1 MAPLPKG
8 AGDREKVMVMFWFI
22 CAMMVLMALWF
33 VLPALWQTGP
43 DAKTDDARTANLL
56 VYQDQLRELAADL
69 KSGLLAEAQYEQDKE
84 ELERRLLEDV
94 GDGKA
99 ESSAKQLRSRA
110 LAYTLA
116 LAIPVAALTF
126 YFVVGN
132 PKALD
137 PNTVNPP
144 TMRTR

>member
-1 MAPLPKG
+1 
-8 AGDREKVMVMFWFI
+8 MVIFWFI
-22 CAMMVLMALWF
+22 CAMMVLLALWF

-43 DAKTDDARTANLL
+43 DAKTDDARAANLL

-69 KSGLLAEAQYEQDKE
+69 KSALLSEAQYEQDKE

-99 ESSAKQLRSRA
+99 KPSSKQLRSRA
-110 LAYTLA
+110 LAYILA
-116 LAIPVAALTF
+116 FAIPVAALTF

-144 TMRTR
+144 MMRTR

>member
-1 MAPLPKG
+1 
-8 AGDREKVMVMFWFI
+8 MVIFWFI
-22 CAMMVLMALWF
+22 CALMVLLALWF
-33 VLPALWQTGP
+33 VLPALWETST
-43 DAKTDDARTANLL
+43 DAKTDDARAANLL

-69 KSGLLAEAQYEQDKE
+69 KSGLLSEAQYEQDKE

-99 ESSAKQLRSRA
+99 KPAAKQLRSRA

-116 LAIPVAALTF
+116 LAIPVAALTL

-137 PNTVNPP
+137 PNAVNPP
-144 TMRTR
+144 VMRTR